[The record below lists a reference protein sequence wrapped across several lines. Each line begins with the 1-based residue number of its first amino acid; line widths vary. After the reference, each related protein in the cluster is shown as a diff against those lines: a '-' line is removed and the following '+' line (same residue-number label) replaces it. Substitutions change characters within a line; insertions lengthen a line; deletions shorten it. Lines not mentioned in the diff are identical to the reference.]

1 MNIHEIEKNLMEQ
14 AQNVAENWFVNQS
27 QNMHSKF
34 YLYYRP
40 AEENE
45 KIGKLAVFSEDERPE
60 NSGWIL
66 ARNEAFSR
74 AWTKANARYQIFELS
89 KKLPILNTNFD

>member
-1 MNIHEIEKNLMEQ
+1 MTIHEIEKNLMEQ
-14 AQNVAENWFVNQS
+14 AQNVAENWFTNQC
-27 QNMHSKF
+27 QNVYSKF
-34 YLYYRP
+34 YLYYKP
-40 AEENE
+40 AENDK
-45 KIGKLAVFSEDERPE
+45 KIGQLAVFSEDENPE
-60 NSGWIL
+60 GWIL